1 MKWAIFDF
9 YSEKNFTTSKIAI
22 VINPSRGGG
31 GRIMPPY
38 RFFACPDK
46 KFIDNVAF
54 YVLTF
59 SFIVYGRF

>member
-1 MKWAIFDF
+1 MI
-9 YSEKNFTTSKIAI
+9 KNIIDQMCTKNGIIEYFNQS
-22 VINPSRGGG
+22 INPSRGGG